1 MSKTFKLLV
10 FDWDGTVMDSESRI
24 VACVDAAIA
33 DLDLPQRSIDEVK
46 NIIGLGLKEAVQ
58 TLFPGSGD
66 ELLQNIVERYRYHY
80 LTADK
85 TPSPLFPGA
94 RETLEQLNEAGYLLA
109 VATGKG
115 RAGLEK
121 VFEETNTR
129 EFFVTSRCA
138 DESFSKPH
146 PQMLEAVID
155 FCGVMPDDTLMI
167 GDTEYDMQM
176 AVNANASALA
186 VCYGVHTPERLM
198 QSQPLG
204 CVESIT
210 DIPLWLQQYSR

>member
-1 MSKTFKLLV
+1 MTKPFKLLV

-24 VACVDAAIA
+24 VACVDAAIR
-33 DLDLPQRSIDEVK
+33 DLELPHRSIDEVK

-58 TLFPGSGD
+58 TLYPGSGD
-66 ELLQNIVERYRYHY
+66 DLMQQIIERYRRHY
-80 LTADK
+80 LEVDQ

-94 RETLEQLNEAGYLLA
+94 RETLEQLNLEGYLLA

-115 RAGLEK
+115 RIGLEK
-121 VFEETNTR
+121 VFDETNTR
-129 EFFVTSRCA
+129 ELFVTSRCA

-155 FCGVMPDDTLMI
+155 FCGVMPDETLMI

-176 AVNANASALA
+176 AINAKTAALA

-198 QSQPLG
+198 QFQPLA
-204 CVESIT
+204 CMESIT
-210 DIPLWLQQYSR
+210 DIPSWLQQLT